1 MGIVRTSAQVEPVG
15 SYAHAKNRMKGAVK
29 CAVFFTDQR
38 SEGRYRTTNDRRL
51 SPHPE
56 PEENDPRRCP
66 FMPRSPAQHG
76 SVA

>member
-1 MGIVRTSAQVEPVG
+1 
-15 SYAHAKNRMKGAVK
+15 MKGAVK